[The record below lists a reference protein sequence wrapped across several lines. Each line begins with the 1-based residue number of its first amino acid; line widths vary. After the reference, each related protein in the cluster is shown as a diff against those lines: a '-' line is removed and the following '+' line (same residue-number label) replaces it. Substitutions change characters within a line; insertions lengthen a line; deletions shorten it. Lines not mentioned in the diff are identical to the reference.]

1 MVALKNIFQSVGP
14 IVGAIAAIGFFVF
27 VRWADK
33 RILRSTPKSKGIFR
47 LGRSRG
53 FPLIPL
59 NDAQIEKRRPVLWL
73 WHLVSVLVVVVMLIW
88 YLSRK

>member
-1 MVALKNIFQSVGP
+1 MKNIIQLIGP
-14 IVGAIAAIGFFVF
+14 LAGAIAAIGFFVF

-33 RILRSTPKSKGIFR
+33 KILTSTLKNKGIFG

-59 NDAQIEKRRPVLWL
+59 NDAQIEKRRPILWL
-73 WHLVSVLVVVVMLIW
+73 WHLMSVLAVVVMLIW